1 MAPYL
6 LFFALGL
13 VALAQVSL
21 IPALGISTSAARSDA
36 GDCGRLG
43 RSARRAQCD
52 DLGADR
58 GLWLDLLSSGPFG
71 GYTLGLL
78 AAAAIAGFGS
88 GTIYRSHW
96 ILALV
101 MVALATIAQ
110 DLIYVALLWLNQRSV
125 SLPDTL
131 TRLVLPEIMYNM
143 LLMLFVFPVLSLGS
157 IELLDENACLWSRVC
172 D

>member
-21 IPALGISTSAARSDA
+21 IPALGIAPVPPDPMLVIVVAWGVLRGAR
-36 GDCGRLG
+36 
-43 RSARRAQCD
+43 
-52 DLGADR
+52 GAIIWALIG

-96 ILALV
+96 ILALA
-101 MVALATIAQ
+101 MVALATVAQ
-110 DLIYVALLWLNQRSV
+110 DLVYVALLWLGQRPV
-125 SLPDTL
+125 SLTDTL
-131 TRLVLPEIMYNM
+131 TRLVLPEILYNM
-143 LLMLFVFPVLSLGS
+143 LLMLLVFPVLSWV
-157 IELLDENACLWSRVC
+157 NRVTGRERLPVE
-172 D
+172 

>member
-6 LFFALGL
+6 LFFGLAL

-21 IPALGISTSAARSDA
+21 IPALGISPVPPDPMLVIVVAWGVLRGARSA
-36 GDCGRLG
+36 VIWAVIG
-43 RSARRAQCD
+43 
-52 DLGADR
+52 

-88 GTIYRSHW
+88 GTIYRSHLL
-96 ILALV
+96 LALV
-101 MVALATIAQ
+101 LVAPATLAQ
-110 DLIYVALLWLNQRSV
+110 ELIQLLLLWISQQPV

-131 TRLVLPEIMYNM
+131 ARLVLPEILYNA
-143 LLMLFVFPVLSLGS
+143 LLMLAIFPILSWV
-157 IELLDENACLWSRVC
+157 NRVTGQERLPLE
-172 D
+172 

>member
-21 IPALGISTSAARSDA
+21 IPALGIAPVPPDPMLVIVVAWGVLRGAR
-36 GDCGRLG
+36 
-43 RSARRAQCD
+43 
-52 DLGADR
+52 GAIIWALIG

-96 ILALV
+96 ILALA
-101 MVALATIAQ
+101 MVALATVAQ
-110 DLIYVALLWLNQRSV
+110 DLVYVALLWLGQRPV
-125 SLPDTL
+125 SLTDTL
-131 TRLVLPEIMYNM
+131 TRLVLPEILYNM
-143 LLMLFVFPVLSLGS
+143 LLMLLVFPVLSWVNRITGRERLPV
-157 IELLDENACLWSRVC
+157 E
-172 D
+172 